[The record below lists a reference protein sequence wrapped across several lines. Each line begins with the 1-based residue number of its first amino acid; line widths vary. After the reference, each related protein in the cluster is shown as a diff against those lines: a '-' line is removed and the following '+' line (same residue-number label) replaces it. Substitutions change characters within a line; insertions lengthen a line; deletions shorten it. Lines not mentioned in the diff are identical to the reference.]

1 MSPRDILNMTLMS
14 YKEDYMPTQRFYNL
28 PEEKKDRI
36 TKAIIGEFS
45 QNGVDATDV
54 ASIVRAAEI
63 PRGSFYQYFEDMY
76 DVTLYIINFITDE
89 KGKHLSGLMDKSMD
103 IPFVDFY
110 YNAFMLGLE
119 FIELH
124 PEFLTI
130 GSYVMTSNNSKI
142 KEYVNERTEAFYP
155 YYEGL
160 IEKDKA
166 SGVIKSDINTRA
178 LIQLLL
184 NMTSHI
190 TIKFV
195 YEDHKNIDEVK
206 EIFEEMFNILKH
218 GIYSKG
224 GN

>member
-1 MSPRDILNMTLMS
+1 
-14 YKEDYMPTQRFYNL
+14 
-28 PEEKKDRI
+28 
-36 TKAIIGEFS
+36 
-45 QNGVDATDV
+45 
-54 ASIVRAAEI
+54 
-63 PRGSFYQYFEDMY
+63 
-76 DVTLYIINFITDE
+76 
-89 KGKHLSGLMDKSMD
+89 
-103 IPFVDFY
+103 
-110 YNAFMLGLE
+110 
-119 FIELH
+119 
-124 PEFLTI
+124 
-130 GSYVMTSNNSKI
+130 MTSNNSKI